1 MIDPQLSR
9 YGLLNGKSVTMNPGA
24 KAHFVGLS
32 SLAWYGEF
40 ISAFG
45 PDADGGNRAFPTL
58 NAALADENVV
68 ASRGDVIYLL
78 PGYTQTISGA
88 AGTTISK
95 AGLTIIGLGTG
106 SLRPTITFDTA
117 ITAQMIVSGANTL
130 IKNVKFDF
138 TGFDAITAAISVTAA
153 DVAFEDCEFVT
164 NSGTAGVVL
173 GILTAATATRFR
185 VERCRFLGPATNSG
199 TTTTAQI
206 KHEVGVDYLIKDC
219 YFTGKMTQAILNATA
234 VLRGLIDNN
243 RFVVATGT
251 VAITMHASSTPF
263 ITNNRINVPS
273 GTTPIT
279 AAAGF
284 VAGNVYSAAAGVTAG
299 TASTF

>member
-1 MIDPQLSR
+1 MIDSQLSR
-9 YGLLNGKSVTMNPGA
+9 YGLLNGKPVTMNPGA

-32 SLAWYGEF
+32 SLDWYGDF
-40 ISAFG
+40 INSFG
-45 PDADGGNRAFPTL
+45 IDADGGNRAFPTL
-58 NAALADENVV
+58 NAALADANVV

-95 AGLTIIGLGTG
+95 AGLSIVGLGNG
-106 SLRPTITFDTA
+106 ALRPTITFDTA
-117 ITAQMIVSGANTL
+117 IAAQAIVSGANTL

-173 GILTAATATRFR
+173 GILTAAIATRFR
-185 VERCRFLGPATNSG
+185 VERCRFTGPATNTG

-206 KHEVGVDYLIKDC
+206 KHEVGVDYVIKDC
-219 YFTGKMTQAILNATA
+219 YFTGKMTQAILNATT
-234 VLRGLIDNN
+234 VLRGVIDSN
-243 RFVVATGT
+243 RFVVSTGT
-251 VAITMHASSTPF
+251 VAITMAAASTPF
-263 ITNNRINVPS
+263 IVNNRINVPS
-273 GTTPIT
+273 GTAPVV

-284 VAGNVYSAAAGVTAG
+284 FAGNAYSAAAGVTAG
-299 TASTF
+299 TAQTF